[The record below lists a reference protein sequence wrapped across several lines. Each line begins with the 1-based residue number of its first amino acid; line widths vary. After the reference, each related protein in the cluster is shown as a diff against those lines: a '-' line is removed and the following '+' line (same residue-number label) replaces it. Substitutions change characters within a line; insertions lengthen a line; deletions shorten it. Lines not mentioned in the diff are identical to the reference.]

1 MDAAKKGSARVRL
14 LGIGGSLREGSTSL
28 LALKAALRY
37 AEEAGASTVLA
48 DVGAM
53 DLPVYRPDVPP
64 EVYPPALL
72 WLLGE
77 VRAADAL
84 ILCSPTY
91 HGTVSGAVKNVLDA
105 LDPLGADDPPY
116 LGGKVVGL
124 MALGGGSATQVLDA
138 LHHAVR
144 ALNGLTAPIVVA
156 VPAGAPDPET
166 GEVGDE
172 AVWRRLDLMVRQVIE
187 LARRLRVQ
195 DTANTR

>member
-1 MDAAKKGSARVRL
+1 MDMAKGTSARVRL
-14 LGIGGSLREGSTSL
+14 LGIGGSLRERSTSL

-48 DVGAM
+48 DVRAI

-64 EVYPPALL
+64 EAYPPTLP
-72 WLLGE
+72 WLLGQ

-91 HGTVSGAVKNVLDA
+91 HGTVSGAIKNVLDA

-124 MALGGGSATQVLDA
+124 MALGGGSASQVLDA

-144 ALNGLTAPIVVA
+144 ALNGLTVPIVVA
-156 VPAGAPDPET
+156 VPADALDLET

-172 AVWRRLDLMVRQVIE
+172 ATWRRLGLMVRQVIE
-187 LARRLRVQ
+187 LARRLRVEEY
-195 DTANTR
+195 D